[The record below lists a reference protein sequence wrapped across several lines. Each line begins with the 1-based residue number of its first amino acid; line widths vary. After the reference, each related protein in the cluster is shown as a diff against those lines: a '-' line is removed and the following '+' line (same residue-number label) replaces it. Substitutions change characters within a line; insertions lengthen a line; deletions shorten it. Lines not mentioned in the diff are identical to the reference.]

1 MSILAMLS
9 LFATALC
16 LGAMVFFTIAVAPI
30 THRALPREMAGQF
43 LRALFPVYYLFV
55 FATAAGAAVALIPL
69 SGTAAG
75 IMAALAGIAIWS
87 RQVLTPRINTL
98 GELRA
103 AGDADAARRFSRL
116 HRLSVIANILM
127 MAAAIAVLG
136 GF

>member
-1 MSILAMLS
+1 MSILATLA

-16 LGAMVFFTIAVAPI
+16 LGGMVFFTIAVAPL

-43 LRALFPVYYLFV
+43 LRRLFPIYYLFV

-75 IMAALAGIAIWS
+75 IMTAVAALAIWS
-87 RQVLTPRINTL
+87 RQVMTPRINSL

-103 AGDADAARRFSRL
+103 AGDADAARRFGRL
-116 HRLSVIANILM
+116 HHVSVFGNILM
-127 MAAAIAVLG
+127 MAAGMAVLA